1 MELAIETINLTKIYG
16 NKIGC
21 TDVCLRVPRGQIFGF
36 LGPNGAGK
44 STLVKMLVGLL
55 YPTSGQARLLG
66 YPLNNIEIKG
76 KIGFLPEN
84 FRYHDWLTLRELL
97 EFHSKLY
104 RLSSSKRSKQINAVI
119 DTVGLTGKEH
129 QKIRTFSK
137 GMQQRAGLACALLSD
152 PELIFLDEPTSALD
166 PLGRMEVRRILLQLK
181 DTGTTVFLNSHLLSE
196 VEMVCDT
203 VAFIKGG
210 RILRQD
216 SLEQLQSGEIAV
228 ELMLSGINDIV
239 KLALSNIALSLTID
253 GDIVTAFV
261 NNEDDIPR
269 LAEAV
274 IKSGAHLYEMTRK
287 RSSLEETF
295 IELTGGVDH

>member
-1 MELAIETINLTKIYG
+1 MDLAIETINLTKKYG
-16 NKIGC
+16 NKAGC

-55 YPTSGQARLLG
+55 YPTSGQAKMLG
-66 YPLNNIEIKG
+66 YPLSNLQLKR

-84 FRYHDWLTLRELL
+84 FRYHDWLTCRQLL
-97 EFHSKLY
+97 EFHAKLY
-104 RLSSSKRSKQINAVI
+104 GLNPSARSKQINTVL
-119 DTVGLTGKEH
+119 DTVGLAGKEQ

-137 GMQQRAGLACALLSD
+137 GMQQRAGLACALLPE

-181 DTGTTVFLNSHLLSE
+181 AKGATVFLNSHLLSE

-210 RILRQD
+210 RIIRQD
-216 SLEQLQSGEIAV
+216 SLEKVQSGEIAV
-228 ELMLSGINDIV
+228 KLMITSINDTV
-239 KLALSNIALSLTID
+239 KQALSNIALSLNVD
-253 GDIVTAFV
+253 GNDVTAFV

-274 IKSGAHLYEMTRK
+274 IKSGAQLYEMTRK
-287 RSSLEETF
+287 SSSLEETF

>member
-104 RLSSSKRSKQINAVI
+104 KLSSSKRSKQINAVI